1 MIYTNRY
8 NYFADR
14 EDAGRQLAFAL
25 RGMQHEEDC
34 VVMALPRGGIIPAAI
49 VANFLKCPLGVV
61 LVKKIGHPS
70 YPEFAIGALISDGT
84 KIYNHSVL
92 ATIPSDWIT
101 KTERQA
107 KELLAKRKAMYYQ
120 NTSQIPAV
128 TGKTV
133 LLVDDGIATGLTM
146 QAAIKSLR
154 KEHPKK
160 IIVAVP
166 VASRDSI
173 NKLQTISDQIIL
185 IEKPEN
191 FLGAVGAHYLGFD
204 QVSDEVVHLKLKEVN
219 NALYEKASS
228 YASSA

>member
-8 NYFADR
+8 NYFTDR

-25 RGMQHEEDC
+25 RNMQHEDC

-49 VANFLKCPLGVV
+49 VASLLKCPLGIV

-92 ATIPSDWIT
+92 ATIPSDWIA
-101 KTERQA
+101 KTEKQA
-107 KELLAKRKAMYYQ
+107 NELLSQRKAMYYQ
-120 NTSQIPAV
+120 DVAQIPPV
-128 TGKTV
+128 TGKSV

-154 KEHPKK
+154 KDHPKK
-160 IIVAVP
+160 IIVATP

-173 NKLQTISDQIIL
+173 NKLQTIADQIVV

-191 FLGAVGAHYLGFD
+191 FLGAVGAHYLQFD
-204 QVSDEVVHLKLKEVN
+204 QVSDEVVQRKLKEASD
-219 NALYEKASS
+219 ALYKKTSS
-228 YASSA
+228 YAPFA